1 MTTPPPGFPPGPTPG
16 FPPQPPAPE
25 EPARRDPLSTILF
38 VVIVVAVVLAGLLG
52 AELYVR
58 HTANSIVAKAVSCV
72 VQDSA
77 SASFGARPFL
87 IQHFTH
93 SYRDMTVETAGNQIR
108 EAKGMKLTLTLD
120 DVRINPTADSA
131 GTLGA
136 LDADVA
142 WSTEGIKQTVQGII
156 PFVGG
161 LINDV
166 TTDPSSGTLE
176 LQSALGAVT
185 VKPGVVDGGL
195 AMEVVTVS
203 GLGFT
208 LPRESVH
215 HSADPEPSH
224 GNPRRYRRCHRHRRD
239 RTVHHPR
246 RNDSQRAARPL
257 LRRGRLE
264 SLLRPAGITTGH
276 HHRVLIDGGT
286 PYFEIPAGLAG
297 FGELRVVPVADELR
311 AHSRSVGI
319 GNQRE
324 DLEPRLLG
332 LPAGLTELAR
342 HLPAGEGRI
351 HPQAGLTAVTHPG
364 RVVDIGRGAGTRI
377 RRRCGRQD
385 DRQTQRSN
393 REPAGAQRDFPW
405 TSSSLGR
412 TSTR

>member
-1 MTTPPPGFPPGPTPG
+1 MTTPPLGPPPGLPPGPPLGLPPG
-16 FPPQPPAPE
+16 PPPQPPAPE
-25 EPARRDPLSTILF
+25 EPARRDALSTILI
-38 VVIVVAVVLAGLLG
+38 VVIVVAVALAGLLG

-185 VKPGVVDGGL
+185 VKPRVVDGGL
-195 AMEVVTVS
+195 AMEVVNVS

-208 LPRESVH
+208 LPRESVQPALDVFTTALTQNLPMGIH
-215 HSADPEPSH
+215 ADTV
-224 GNPRRYRRCHRHRRD
+224 GVTDTGVTARFITRD
-239 RTVHHPR
+239 ATIP
-246 RNDSQRAARPL
+246 NGQQDPCF
-257 LRRGRLE
+257 
-264 SLLRPAGITTGH
+264 AG
-276 HHRVLIDGGT
+276 
-286 PYFEIPAGLAG
+286 
-297 FGELRVVPVADELR
+297 
-311 AHSRSVGI
+311 VG
-319 GNQRE
+319 
-324 DLEPRLLG
+324 
-332 LPAGLTELAR
+332 
-342 HLPAGEGRI
+342 
-351 HPQAGLTAVTHPG
+351 
-364 RVVDIGRGAGTRI
+364 
-377 RRRCGRQD
+377 
-385 DRQTQRSN
+385 
-393 REPAGAQRDFPW
+393 
-405 TSSSLGR
+405 
-412 TSTR
+412 

>member
-1 MTTPPPGFPPGPTPG
+1 MTTPPLGPPPGLPPGPPLGLPPG
-16 FPPQPPAPE
+16 PPPQPPAPE
-25 EPARRDPLSTILF
+25 EPARRDPLSTILI
-38 VVIVVAVVLAGLLG
+38 VVIVVAVARAGVLG

-136 LDADVA
+136 LDADVT

-195 AMEVVTVS
+195 AMEVVNVS

-208 LPRESVH
+208 LPRESVQPALDVFTTALTQNLPMGIH
-215 HSADPEPSH
+215 ADTV
-224 GNPRRYRRCHRHRRD
+224 GVTDTGVTARFITRD
-239 RTVHHPR
+239 ATIP
-246 RNDSQRAARPL
+246 NGQQDPCF
-257 LRRGRLE
+257 
-264 SLLRPAGITTGH
+264 TG
-276 HHRVLIDGGT
+276 
-286 PYFEIPAGLAG
+286 
-297 FGELRVVPVADELR
+297 
-311 AHSRSVGI
+311 VG
-319 GNQRE
+319 
-324 DLEPRLLG
+324 
-332 LPAGLTELAR
+332 
-342 HLPAGEGRI
+342 
-351 HPQAGLTAVTHPG
+351 
-364 RVVDIGRGAGTRI
+364 
-377 RRRCGRQD
+377 
-385 DRQTQRSN
+385 
-393 REPAGAQRDFPW
+393 
-405 TSSSLGR
+405 
-412 TSTR
+412 

>member
-1 MTTPPPGFPPGPTPG
+1 MTTPPLGPPPGLPPGPPLGLPPG
-16 FPPQPPAPE
+16 PPPQPPAPE
-25 EPARRDPLSTILF
+25 EPARRDPLSTILI
-38 VVIVVAVVLAGLLG
+38 VVIVVAVALAGLLG

-136 LDADVA
+136 LDADVT

-185 VKPGVVDGGL
+185 VKPRVVDGGL
-195 AMEVVTVS
+195 AMEVVNVS

-208 LPRESVH
+208 LPRESVQPALDVFTTALTQNLPMGIH
-215 HSADPEPSH
+215 ADTV
-224 GNPRRYRRCHRHRRD
+224 GVTDTGVTARFITRD
-239 RTVHHPR
+239 ATIP
-246 RNDSQRAARPL
+246 NGQQDPCF
-257 LRRGRLE
+257 
-264 SLLRPAGITTGH
+264 TG
-276 HHRVLIDGGT
+276 
-286 PYFEIPAGLAG
+286 
-297 FGELRVVPVADELR
+297 
-311 AHSRSVGI
+311 VG
-319 GNQRE
+319 
-324 DLEPRLLG
+324 
-332 LPAGLTELAR
+332 
-342 HLPAGEGRI
+342 
-351 HPQAGLTAVTHPG
+351 
-364 RVVDIGRGAGTRI
+364 
-377 RRRCGRQD
+377 
-385 DRQTQRSN
+385 
-393 REPAGAQRDFPW
+393 
-405 TSSSLGR
+405 
-412 TSTR
+412 

>member
-1 MTTPPPGFPPGPTPG
+1 MTTPPLGPPPGLPPGPPLGLPPG
-16 FPPQPPAPE
+16 PPPQPPAPK
-25 EPARRDPLSTILF
+25 EPARRDSLSTILI
-38 VVIVVAVVLAGLLG
+38 VVIVVAVALAGLLG

-136 LDADVA
+136 LDADVT
-142 WSTEGIKQTVQGII
+142 WTTEGIKQTVQGII

-208 LPRESVH
+208 LPRESVQPALDVFTTALTQNLPMGIH
-215 HSADPEPSH
+215 ADTV
-224 GNPRRYRRCHRHRRD
+224 GVTDTGVTARFITRD
-239 RTVHHPR
+239 ATIP
-246 RNDSQRAARPL
+246 NGQQDPCF
-257 LRRGRLE
+257 
-264 SLLRPAGITTGH
+264 AG
-276 HHRVLIDGGT
+276 
-286 PYFEIPAGLAG
+286 
-297 FGELRVVPVADELR
+297 
-311 AHSRSVGI
+311 VG
-319 GNQRE
+319 
-324 DLEPRLLG
+324 
-332 LPAGLTELAR
+332 
-342 HLPAGEGRI
+342 
-351 HPQAGLTAVTHPG
+351 
-364 RVVDIGRGAGTRI
+364 
-377 RRRCGRQD
+377 
-385 DRQTQRSN
+385 
-393 REPAGAQRDFPW
+393 
-405 TSSSLGR
+405 
-412 TSTR
+412 

>member
-1 MTTPPPGFPPGPTPG
+1 MTTPPLGPPPGLPPGFPPGLPPG
-16 FPPQPPAPE
+16 LPPGPPPQPPAPE
-25 EPARRDPLSTILF
+25 EPARRDPLSTILI
-38 VVIVVAVVLAGLLG
+38 VVIVVAVALAGLLG

-136 LDADVA
+136 LDADVT

-195 AMEVVTVS
+195 AMEVVNVS

-208 LPRESVH
+208 LPRESVQPALDVFTTALTQNLPMGIH
-215 HSADPEPSH
+215 ADTV
-224 GNPRRYRRCHRHRRD
+224 GVTDTGVTARFITRD
-239 RTVHHPR
+239 ATIP
-246 RNDSQRAARPL
+246 NGQQDPCF
-257 LRRGRLE
+257 
-264 SLLRPAGITTGH
+264 AG
-276 HHRVLIDGGT
+276 
-286 PYFEIPAGLAG
+286 
-297 FGELRVVPVADELR
+297 
-311 AHSRSVGI
+311 VG
-319 GNQRE
+319 
-324 DLEPRLLG
+324 
-332 LPAGLTELAR
+332 
-342 HLPAGEGRI
+342 
-351 HPQAGLTAVTHPG
+351 
-364 RVVDIGRGAGTRI
+364 
-377 RRRCGRQD
+377 
-385 DRQTQRSN
+385 
-393 REPAGAQRDFPW
+393 
-405 TSSSLGR
+405 
-412 TSTR
+412 

>member
-1 MTTPPPGFPPGPTPG
+1 MTTPPLGPPPGLPPGPPLGLPPG
-16 FPPQPPAPE
+16 PPPQPPAPE
-25 EPARRDPLSTILF
+25 EPARRDPLSTILI
-38 VVIVVAVVLAGLLG
+38 VVIVVAVALAGLLG

-108 EAKGMKLTLTLD
+108 EAKGMKLRLTLD

-136 LDADVA
+136 LDADVT

-195 AMEVVTVS
+195 AMEVVNVS

-208 LPRESVH
+208 LPRESVQPALDVFTTALTQNLPMGIH
-215 HSADPEPSH
+215 ADTV
-224 GNPRRYRRCHRHRRD
+224 GVTDTGVTARFITRD
-239 RTVHHPR
+239 ATIP
-246 RNDSQRAARPL
+246 NGQQDPCF
-257 LRRGRLE
+257 
-264 SLLRPAGITTGH
+264 AG
-276 HHRVLIDGGT
+276 
-286 PYFEIPAGLAG
+286 
-297 FGELRVVPVADELR
+297 
-311 AHSRSVGI
+311 VG
-319 GNQRE
+319 
-324 DLEPRLLG
+324 
-332 LPAGLTELAR
+332 
-342 HLPAGEGRI
+342 
-351 HPQAGLTAVTHPG
+351 
-364 RVVDIGRGAGTRI
+364 
-377 RRRCGRQD
+377 
-385 DRQTQRSN
+385 
-393 REPAGAQRDFPW
+393 
-405 TSSSLGR
+405 
-412 TSTR
+412 

>member
-1 MTTPPPGFPPGPTPG
+1 MTTPPLGPPPGFPPGLPPG
-16 FPPQPPAPE
+16 PPLGPPLGPPPGPPPGLPPQPPAAE
-25 EPARRDPLSTILF
+25 EPARRDRLSTILI
-38 VVIVVAVVLAGLLG
+38 VVIVVAVALAGVLG

-136 LDADVA
+136 LDADVT

-195 AMEVVTVS
+195 AMEVVNVS

-208 LPRESVH
+208 LPRESVQPALDVFTTALTQNLPMGIH
-215 HSADPEPSH
+215 AD
-224 GNPRRYRRCHRHRRD
+224 
-239 RTVHHPR
+239 TVEVT
-246 RNDSQRAARPL
+246 DTGVAARFITRDATIPN
-257 LRRGRLE
+257 GQQD
-264 SLLRPAGITTGH
+264 PCFAG
-276 HHRVLIDGGT
+276 
-286 PYFEIPAGLAG
+286 
-297 FGELRVVPVADELR
+297 
-311 AHSRSVGI
+311 VG
-319 GNQRE
+319 
-324 DLEPRLLG
+324 
-332 LPAGLTELAR
+332 
-342 HLPAGEGRI
+342 
-351 HPQAGLTAVTHPG
+351 
-364 RVVDIGRGAGTRI
+364 
-377 RRRCGRQD
+377 
-385 DRQTQRSN
+385 
-393 REPAGAQRDFPW
+393 
-405 TSSSLGR
+405 
-412 TSTR
+412 

>member
-1 MTTPPPGFPPGPTPG
+1 MTTPPLGPPPGLPPGPPLGLPPG
-16 FPPQPPAPE
+16 PPPQPPAPE
-25 EPARRDPLSTILF
+25 EPARRDPLSTILI
-38 VVIVVAVVLAGLLG
+38 VVIVVAVALAGLLG

-136 LDADVA
+136 LDADVT

-195 AMEVVTVS
+195 AMEVVNVS

-208 LPRESVH
+208 LPRESVQPALDVFTTALTQNLPMGIH
-215 HSADPEPSH
+215 ADTV
-224 GNPRRYRRCHRHRRD
+224 GVTDTGVTARFITRD
-239 RTVHHPR
+239 ATIP
-246 RNDSQRAARPL
+246 NGQQDPCF
-257 LRRGRLE
+257 
-264 SLLRPAGITTGH
+264 TG
-276 HHRVLIDGGT
+276 
-286 PYFEIPAGLAG
+286 
-297 FGELRVVPVADELR
+297 
-311 AHSRSVGI
+311 VG
-319 GNQRE
+319 
-324 DLEPRLLG
+324 
-332 LPAGLTELAR
+332 
-342 HLPAGEGRI
+342 
-351 HPQAGLTAVTHPG
+351 
-364 RVVDIGRGAGTRI
+364 
-377 RRRCGRQD
+377 
-385 DRQTQRSN
+385 
-393 REPAGAQRDFPW
+393 
-405 TSSSLGR
+405 
-412 TSTR
+412 

>member
-1 MTTPPPGFPPGPTPG
+1 MTTPPLGFPPGPPPGFPPGLPPGLPPG

-25 EPARRDPLSTILF
+25 ELARRDALSTILI
-38 VVIVVAVVLAGLLG
+38 VVIVVAVALAGLLG

-136 LDADVA
+136 LDADVT

-195 AMEVVTVS
+195 AMEVVNVS

-208 LPRESVH
+208 LPRESVQPALDVFTTALTQNLPMGIH
-215 HSADPEPSH
+215 ADTV
-224 GNPRRYRRCHRHRRD
+224 GVTDTGVNARFITRD
-239 RTVHHPR
+239 ATIP
-246 RNDSQRAARPL
+246 NGQQDPCF
-257 LRRGRLE
+257 
-264 SLLRPAGITTGH
+264 AG
-276 HHRVLIDGGT
+276 
-286 PYFEIPAGLAG
+286 
-297 FGELRVVPVADELR
+297 
-311 AHSRSVGI
+311 VG
-319 GNQRE
+319 
-324 DLEPRLLG
+324 
-332 LPAGLTELAR
+332 
-342 HLPAGEGRI
+342 
-351 HPQAGLTAVTHPG
+351 
-364 RVVDIGRGAGTRI
+364 
-377 RRRCGRQD
+377 
-385 DRQTQRSN
+385 
-393 REPAGAQRDFPW
+393 
-405 TSSSLGR
+405 
-412 TSTR
+412 